1 MVDLKSYFHD
11 KYKGGEDFVEN
22 VILPIFG
29 EDKYD
34 DAYEEDVLENNPE
47 LTTMAS
53 TIGISQIL
61 RLGTIN
67 IPMNP
72 TDVFDITVSSHVQME
87 RNRVSI
93 QSLVRRIM
101 STFSSAF
108 MIFHYEDDTR
118 WDWRFSF
125 CSKLGN
131 NQDSTDSKRY
141 TFLLGPNQSC
151 RTAADNFTKLAS
163 KRGNI
168 ALEDIVKAFD
178 VEALSKEFFEKY
190 KVRYGRFVGHVIG
203 KEYVDKGEGKGEWKD
218 NDDLQPSE
226 LFYELGENGKLVRD
240 YIKKLL
246 GRIVFLHFLQ
256 KKGWLGSTDEHW
268 TNGSQDF
275 MLQLFNNATE
285 EQKEDF
291 LDGILEPLFS
301 CLDTPLNLRE
311 EMFDTKVEGLRS
323 VRVPFLGGLFER
335 TEEDNAV
342 SVFPSELFADLFKF
356 LSEYNFTIDENDPN
370 DAQVGVDPEMLGRI
384 FENLLEDN
392 KDKGAFY
399 TPKEIV
405 QYMCRESLIAYLQ
418 TDVTDEATREALRL
432 FVTTHDVS
440 TLGGKDSALAQNVSQ
455 CLKDVKICDPA
466 IGSGAFPMGLLNELF
481 ICRGVIEDF
490 DNAADIKSHIIQNN
504 IYGVDIEKGAVDIAR
519 LRFWLSLITDAEK
532 PSALP
537 NMDFK
542 IMQGNSLLEQYKG
555 FDLSRIMETK
565 QVLHAG
571 HQFQLFEDDV
581 DVIRAEIK
589 NTINQYFLEHD
600 HEMRRTMRKSIQ
612 DKIQKQMAIQ
622 GVTVD
627 ISDIKDIAANDQ
639 FFLWHTWFSDVFEEG
654 GFDIVIGNPPYGAKL
669 SEKEKRICKQIYRS
683 AKTSNGIKGSSDTFV
698 IFIEQGLKLLQQKR
712 PLCYIVPL
720 SVGSSDAMGQLH
732 EIIKANCETIKI
744 STYSNRPMQIFE
756 SAGLRVA
763 ILLCNKTNT
772 RLNRLYTT
780 KLIRRRST
788 DSLFNIVNNLEF
800 VNSIDYLMRGRFP
813 KVGTSYECNILKLI
827 FNTQKNLQSY
837 LSVDGK
843 PVFYRAAGGRYFN
856 VITDYSTHTSAE
868 KSVKVKYARQIG
880 LCLSSTVFWFYQ
892 QVYTDGLNLKSYE
905 INSFPLPD
913 FTRVPSQLL
922 VQMDELYTKYLQ
934 DIESKANIRISSGN
948 SSYNVS
954 QFKEYKIVRSLDIIR
969 QIDDIVCPLYG
980 LNLEQTEFIK
990 NYEIEYRTVGE

>member
-34 DAYEEDVLENNPE
+34 TAYEEDVLENNPE
-47 LTTMAS
+47 LTAMAS

-141 TFLLGPNQSC
+141 TFMLGPNQSC
-151 RTAADNFTKLAS
+151 RTAADNFTKLAG

-226 LFYELGENGKLVRD
+226 LFYELGENEKLVRD

-256 KKGWLGSTDEHW
+256 KKGWLGATDEEW
-268 TNGSQDF
+268 TNGPQDF
-275 MLQLFNNATE
+275 MLLLFNNATE
-285 EQKEDF
+285 EQKNDF
-291 LDGILEPLFS
+291 LDGILEPMFS
-301 CLDTPLNLRE
+301 CLDTPMDKRE
-311 EMFDTKVEGLRS
+311 DMYDTKVEELRS
-323 VRVPFLGGLFER
+323 VRIPFLGGLFER
-335 TEEDNAV
+335 TEEDKAV

-418 TDVTDEATREALRL
+418 TDVTDEATREALRQ

-440 TLGGKDSALAQNVSQ
+440 TLGGKDSALSQNVSQ

-490 DNAADIKSHIIQNN
+490 ENAADIKSHIIQNN

-519 LRFWLSLITDAEK
+519 LRFWLSLITDAQK

-565 QVLHAG
+565 QVLHSG

-581 DVIRAEIK
+581 DIIRAEIK

-639 FFLWHTWFSDVFEEG
+639 FFLWHTWFSDVFEQG